1 MANKNEIAQP
11 QKSFSVALTEKLDS
25 VSEALPKDFNKARFV
40 QNALSLMNDNP
51 DLAKF
56 GREQVLAGLMK
67 GAYLGLDFY
76 SKECYLIPYGSKLNY
91 QTDYRGEMKL
101 AKKYSIRPI
110 KNIYSE
116 IVREGDGFDTGVQ
129 NNQRYV
135 NFHPLPFNSGK
146 VIGAFAVVEYEDGG
160 IGVETMSVAE
170 LETTRKKSKASNSM
184 AWKDFTTMMY
194 RKTVIRRLCKY
205 IERDFESVEQLSI
218 YDSEMEIE
226 TDVREIT
233 KQEIEE
239 NANTEPFVIDTEAEV
254 VSDLM

>member
-1 MANKNEIAQP
+1 MATKNEIAKT

-25 VSEALPKDFNKARFV
+25 VSDALPKDFNKARFV

-51 DLAKF
+51 DLAKY
-56 GREQVLAGLMK
+56 GQPQLIAGLMK
-67 GAYLGLDFY
+67 GAFLGLDFY
-76 SKECYLIPYGSKLNY
+76 SKEAYLIPYGSKLNY

-116 IVREGDGFDTGVQ
+116 IVREGDTFETGVE

-135 NFHPLPFNSGK
+135 TYKPLPFNGGK
-146 VIGAFAVVEYEDGG
+146 IVGAFAVVEYEDGG
-160 IGVETMSVAE
+160 IGVETMSLAE

-184 AWKDFTTMMY
+184 AWKDFTTSMY

-205 IERDFESVEQLSI
+205 IERDFENAQQQSI
-218 YDSEMEIE
+218 YESEMEIE
-226 TDVREIT
+226 TDVREIA
-233 KQEIEE
+233 KSEIEE
-239 NANTEPFVIDTEAEV
+239 NANTEEFVIDGEIVE
-254 VSDLM
+254 

>member
-1 MANKNEIAQP
+1 MATKNEIAKT
-11 QKSFSVALTEKLDS
+11 QKSFSVALTDKLDS
-25 VSEALPKDFNKARFV
+25 VSDALPRDFNKARFV

-51 DLAKF
+51 DLAKY
-56 GREQVLAGLMK
+56 GQPQLIAGLMK

-116 IVREGDGFDTGVQ
+116 IVREGDEFETGVQ

-135 NFHPLPFNSGK
+135 TYKPLPFNGNPI
-146 VIGAFAVVEYEDGG
+146 IGAFAVVEYEDGG

-184 AWKDFTTMMY
+184 AWKDFTTTMY

-205 IERDFESVEQLSI
+205 IERDFESAEQLSI
-218 YDSEMEIE
+218 YESEMEIE
-226 TDVREIT
+226 TDVREIS
-233 KQEIEE
+233 KNEIAEE
-239 NANTEPFVIDTEAEV
+239 ANSEEFPIDVEV
-254 VSDLM
+254 VESEN